1 MALGFTYIVYRLPEE
16 QRYCDAATLLPVLRA
31 APPKSSSN
39 EKVARWDMYGPGGP
53 SWVPAEEWDER
64 MVVESNTGYPESRLV
79 SAASV
84 RDCCPDL
91 DPNEWVV
98 LAAWDMS

>member
-1 MALGFTYIVYRLPEE
+1 VGFTYNVYRLPTH
-16 QRYCDAATLLPVLRA
+16 QRYSDAATLLPILRES
-31 APPKSSSN
+31 PPKAASH
-39 EKVARWDMYGPGGP
+39 EQVAQWDVYGPGGP
-53 SWVPAEEWDER
+53 SWVPSKDWDEH

-79 SAASV
+79 AAASV
-84 RDCCPDL
+84 RDRCPDL